1 MKFSL
6 SRAFIICFSFCG
18 AQGRAVEFVGHRGAS
33 HDAPENTLASFRLG
47 WQQADACELD
57 IHLTKDGQVVVS
69 HDAKTKRT
77 TGVDHKIAES
87 TLAELRALDAG
98 KWKGPQW
105 AGEKLPTLAEVLAL
119 QPEHKR
125 LCIEIKCGAEVRPE
139 LARVLR
145 AAGKQPGQVVLIGFK
160 LATMQEAKQLFP
172 DLTVLW
178 LAGLKK
184 NMPPPRIADLVAQAR
199 AAGLDGLDLDYRFPI
214 DAAAVKLA
222 TEAKLQFYVWTV
234 DDPAVAQKLVAAG
247 VQGITTN
254 RPQWLR
260 EQLDAAQPLR

>member
-1 MKFSL
+1 MKFFL
-6 SRAFIICFSFCG
+6 SRAFLVSFAFCG
-18 AQGRAVEFVGHRGAS
+18 AQARAVEFVGHRGAS

-47 WQQADACELD
+47 WQQAEACELD
-57 IHLTKDGQVVVS
+57 IHLTKDGQVLVS
-69 HDAKTKRT
+69 HDFNTKRT

-98 KWKGPQW
+98 QWKGPQW

-119 QPEHKR
+119 QPDRKR
-125 LCIEIKCGAEVRPE
+125 LFVEIKCGAEVLPE
-139 LARVLR
+139 LGRVVR

-160 LATMQEAKQLFP
+160 LETMQAAKKLYP

-184 NMPPPRIADLVAQAR
+184 NTPPPKLADLVAQAR
-199 AAGLDGLDLDYRFPI
+199 AAGLDGLDLDYRLPI
-214 DAAAVKLA
+214 DAAGVKVV
-222 TEAKLQFYVWTV
+222 TDAKLQCYVWTV
-234 DDPAVAQKLVAAG
+234 DEPAVARKLIAAG
-247 VQGITTN
+247 VKGITTN

-260 EQLDAAQPLR
+260 EQLAAAPAQ